1 MMAGIFAILWS
12 FRKRVKVTGMLF
24 FFYLSFIAMERF
36 AIEKIRVN
44 VVHEVL
50 GMKLTQ
56 AEIIAVALFVG
67 SMTGLVV
74 LWTRRNK

>member
-1 MMAGIFAILWS
+1 
-12 FRKRVKVTGMLF
+12 MLF
-24 FFYLSFIAMERF
+24 FFYLSFIALERF

-56 AEIIAVALFVG
+56 AEIIAVALFVV